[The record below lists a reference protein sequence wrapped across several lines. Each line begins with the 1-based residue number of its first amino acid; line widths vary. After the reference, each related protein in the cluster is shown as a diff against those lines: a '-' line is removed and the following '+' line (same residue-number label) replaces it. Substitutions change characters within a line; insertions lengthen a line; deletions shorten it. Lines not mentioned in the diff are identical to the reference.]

1 MDWGKLLG
9 GIGRTVLG
17 GGQQQRPPGAG
28 MQPPPAG
35 GYGVGGANTGYGGM
49 PGEGQLYGPGGGG
62 GPMGS
67 TPADGG
73 GQGWL
78 GAVGS
83 FLTKNPEVITGIVGT
98 GADVFGSIQ
107 EGKARDKEL
116 EWRKEQSE
124 KELEEERKRR
134 EDDRVRMLIQAMSS
148 GY

>member
-49 PGEGQLYGPGGGG
+49 PGGGTSAAIGPYD
-62 GPMGS
+62 MGAS
-67 TPADGG
+67 GPADGG

-78 GAVGS
+78 GAIGS
-83 FLTKNPEVITGIVGT
+83 FLTKNPEVVTGIVGT